1 MKIYQKNLTFLVL
14 MTFGLLLFNHASVVA
29 AAKDGGRGVEYVN
42 GTVLSIL
49 ELDVP
54 ENKNMGV
61 RGKNL
66 VTIQITSGEE
76 VGKTV
81 QSINYLSNQSLFD
94 INPDPGDKIILAV
107 SEAQGTKQYHIADY
121 NRFSSLT
128 ILACAF
134 ALSLL
139 LLGMKIG
146 IKTLFVIFFSIFLIF
161 KGMIPLILNY
171 HWSFI
176 LTTLLICSVIATVTQ
191 ITISGWNSKTWGAIL
206 GTVGGVGVAG
216 VLSATAISWMHL
228 TGLDS
233 EEAMM
238 LKVTTLSFIN
248 FQEVLFAGIIL
259 GSLGA
264 VMDVTISIA
273 STQYEIKKSCPHY
286 GFSEIFKSGIN
297 VGRDVMGTMANTLIL
312 AYTGSSLPLI
322 FLITS
327 QDNISLERVMNLNIV
342 ATEITRAL
350 TGSIGLIFSIPLTA
364 VITAFLLSKRC
375 SSNATDL
382 DMMENPEH

>member
-1 MKIYQKNLTFLVL
+1 MKNAQFILKRLIIMIIGVL
-14 MTFGLLLFNHASVVA
+14 IFSMMPVVF
-29 AAKDGGRGVEYVN
+29 AAKDVQKVEYVN
-42 GTVLSIL
+42 GVVLSVLAI
-49 ELDVP
+49 EAPD
-54 ENKNMGV
+54 NKNMGV
-61 RGKNL
+61 TGKNL
-66 VTIQITSGEE
+66 LTIQLTSGEE
-76 VGKTV
+76 SGKTI
-81 QSINYLSNQSLFD
+81 QSMNYLSQQTLFD
-94 INPDPGDKIILAV
+94 INPSPGDKVILAV
-107 SEAQGTKQYHIADY
+107 GGTQDIKQYHVADY
-121 NRFSSLT
+121 NRLPSAS
-128 ILACAF
+128 ILLGIF

-139 LLGMKIG
+139 LLGIKIG
-146 IKTLFVIFFSIFLIF
+146 IKTLFVVCFSILLILQ
-161 KGMIPLILNY
+161 GMIPFILNY

-176 LTTLLICSVIATVTQ
+176 LTTLLVCTVIATVTQ

-206 GTVGGVGVAG
+206 GTLGGVSVAG
-216 VLSATAISWMHL
+216 VLAAVAISWMHL

-286 GFSEIFKSGIN
+286 GFTEIFKSGIN

-327 QDNISLERVMNLNIV
+327 QENISLERVMNLNIV

-364 VITAFLLSKRC
+364 AITAFLLSKKYK
-375 SSNATDL
+375 SKAIDS
-382 DMMENPEH
+382 ME

>member
-1 MKIYQKNLTFLVL
+1 MKFNQKMLGCL
-14 MTFGLLLFNHASVVA
+14 MVIWIIIFTAGSALA
-29 AAKDGGRGVEYVN
+29 AAKDAGKVEYVN
-42 GTVLSIL
+42 GVVLSVLQL
-49 ELDVP
+49 EVP
-54 ENKNMGV
+54 ANKNMGV
-61 RGKNL
+61 SGKNL
-66 VTIQITSGEE
+66 LTIQLTSGEE
-76 VGKTV
+76 TGKTV
-81 QSINYLSNQSLFD
+81 QSINYLSNQALFD
-94 INPDPGDKIILAV
+94 INPGPGDKIILAV
-107 SEAQGTKQYHIADY
+107 SEVQDVKQYHIADY
-121 NRFSSLT
+121 NRLPSTYMLVGV
-128 ILACAF
+128 F

-139 LLGMKIG
+139 LLGLKIG
-146 IKTLFVIFFSIFLIF
+146 IKTLFVVCFSIFIIF
-161 KGMIPLILNY
+161 KGMIPFILNY

-176 LTTLLICSVIATVTQ
+176 LATLLICTVITTVTQ

-206 GTVGGVGVAG
+206 GTVGGVSVAG
-216 VLSATAISWMHL
+216 ALAAVAISWMHL

-238 LKVTTLSFIN
+238 LKVTTFSFIN

-273 STQYEIKKSCPHY
+273 STQYEIKSSCPHY
-286 GFSEIFKSGIN
+286 GFKEIFQSGIN

-327 QDNISLERVMNLNIV
+327 QENISFMRVMNLNIV

-350 TGSIGLIFSIPLTA
+350 TGSVGLIFSIPLTA
-364 VITAFLLSKRC
+364 AITAFLLSRKKN
-375 SSNATDL
+375 SVL
-382 DMMENPEH
+382 

>member
-1 MKIYQKNLTFLVL
+1 MKINKKIIGRLIIMMLGVFMFNTVSVL
-14 MTFGLLLFNHASVVA
+14 A
-29 AAKDGGRGVEYVN
+29 AANDTGKVEYVN
-42 GTVLSIL
+42 GVVREVLS
-49 ELDVP
+49 LDVP
-54 ENKNMGV
+54 ENKSMGI

-66 VTIQITSGEE
+66 LTIELTSGEE
-76 VGKTV
+76 SGKIV
-81 QSINYLSNQSLFD
+81 QSVNYLSNQSLFD
-94 INPDPGDKIILAV
+94 INPSPGDKIILAV
-107 SEAQGTKQYHIADY
+107 SGIETVKQYHVADY
-121 NRFSSLT
+121 NRIPST
-128 ILACAF
+128 VILVCVF

-139 LLGMKIG
+139 LLGIKIG
-146 IKTLFVIFFSIFLIF
+146 LKTLFVVCFSVFLILQ
-161 KGMIPLILNY
+161 GMIPLILNY
-171 HWSFI
+171 QWSFI
-176 LTTLLICSVIATVTQ
+176 LATLLICTVIATVTQ

-206 GTVGGVGVAG
+206 GTVGGVSVAG
-216 VLSATAISWMHL
+216 VLAAVAISWMHL

-273 STQYEIKKSCPHY
+273 STQYEIKSSCPHY

-322 FLITS
+322 FLIMS
-327 QDNISLERVMNLNIV
+327 QDNVSLTKVMNLNIV

-350 TGSIGLIFSIPLTA
+350 TGSVGLIFSIPLTA
-364 VITAFLLSKRC
+364 AITAFFLSKA
-375 SSNATDL
+375 SSKK
-382 DMMENPEH
+382 

>member
-1 MKIYQKNLTFLVL
+1 MKFNQKMLKCL
-14 MTFGLLLFNHASVVA
+14 MVIWIIIFTAGSALA
-29 AAKDGGRGVEYVN
+29 AAKDAGKVEYVN
-42 GTVLSIL
+42 GVVLSVLQL
-49 ELDVP
+49 EVP
-54 ENKNMGV
+54 ANKNMGV
-61 RGKNL
+61 SGKNL
-66 VTIQITSGEE
+66 LTIQLTSGEE
-76 VGKTV
+76 TGKTV
-81 QSINYLSNQSLFD
+81 QSINYLSNQALFD
-94 INPDPGDKIILAV
+94 INPGPGDKIILAV
-107 SEAQGTKQYHIADY
+107 SEVQDVKQYHIADY
-121 NRFSSLT
+121 NRLPSTYMLVGV
-128 ILACAF
+128 F

-139 LLGMKIG
+139 LLGFKIG
-146 IKTLFVIFFSIFLIF
+146 IKTLFVVCFSIFIIF
-161 KGMIPLILNY
+161 QGMIPFILNY

-176 LTTLLICSVIATVTQ
+176 LTTLLICTVIATVTQ

-206 GTVGGVGVAG
+206 GTVGGVSVAG
-216 VLSATAISWMHL
+216 VLAAVAISWMHL

-238 LKVTTLSFIN
+238 LKVTTFSFIN

-273 STQYEIKKSCPHY
+273 STQYEIKNSCPHY
-286 GFSEIFKSGIN
+286 GFKEIFQSGIN

-327 QDNISLERVMNLNIV
+327 QENISFMRVMNLNIV

-350 TGSIGLIFSIPLTA
+350 TGSVGLIFSIPLTA
-364 VITAFLLSKRC
+364 AVTAFLLSRKK
-375 SSNATDL
+375 T
-382 DMMENPEH
+382 